1 MMRTLLA
8 PLAFITALLAG
19 AAHAAGDA
27 PAVAAYEGADRQQ
40 RLVER
45 ARGEGQLVLYTS
57 LTVEDMTVINDA
69 FERKYGVKVRM
80 WRAAADKVLQRT
92 VTEARGG
99 RYDVDVIELSAPALE
114 ALGREQ
120 LLATV
125 SSPHH
130 VDLVPA
136 AVPAHRKWVGSR
148 FNVFALAYNTRL
160 VAKSEVPK
168 AYADLLDPRWKGR
181 LGIESADDD
190 WFAEV
195 VRSMGEEP
203 GIAFFRKLVATNG
216 LSVRK
221 GHTLLTNMVASGEV
235 PLALTVYN
243 FTAEQLKLKG
253 APIEWFVLDPAVAR
267 ANGVAMALRAP
278 HPHAAMLYY
287 DFMISDEGQRILAQR
302 GFVPASRRIDTP
314 LNRMPLRLVDPAMA
328 IDESARWAKLYDETI
343 VRQGR

>member
-1 MMRTLLA
+1 MIRALFA
-8 PLAFITALLAG
+8 SFAFIAALGAG
-19 AAHAAGDA
+19 TAHAAGDA
-27 PAVAAYEGADRQQ
+27 QAVAAYDGADRQQ
-40 RLVER
+40 RLVAR
-45 ARGEGQLVLYTS
+45 AKGEGQLVLYTS
-57 LTVEDMTVINDA
+57 LTVEDMTVLNDA
-69 FERKYGVKVRM
+69 FERKYGIKVRM

-114 ALGREQ
+114 SLGREQ
-120 LLATV
+120 LLAV
-125 SSPHH
+125 VHSPNHA
-130 VDLVPA
+130 DLVPA
-136 AVPAHRKWVGSR
+136 AIPAHRKWVGSR

-160 VAKSEVPK
+160 VAISELPR

-195 VRSMGEEP
+195 VRAMGEEQ
-203 GIAFFRKLVATNG
+203 GLAFFRKLVATNG

-243 FTAEQLKLKG
+243 FTAEQVKQKG

-267 ANGVAMALRAP
+267 ANGVAVALHAP
-278 HPHAAMLYY
+278 HPHAAVLYY
-287 DFMISDEGQRILAQR
+287 DFMISEEGQRILAQR

-328 IDESARWAKLYDETI
+328 LDESAKWTRLYDETI
-343 VRQGR
+343 VRQAR

>member
-1 MMRTLLA
+1 MMRTCLA
-8 PLAFITALLAG
+8 SFVMIAAVLVGTAR
-19 AAHAAGDA
+19 AAGDA
-27 PAVAAYEGADRQQ
+27 QAVAAYDGADRQQ

-45 ARGEGQLVLYTS
+45 ARAEGQLVLYTS

-99 RYDVDVIELSAPALE
+99 RYDVDIVELSAPALE

-120 LLATV
+120 LLAPV
-125 SSPHH
+125 SSPYHA
-130 VDLVPA
+130 DLVPA
-136 AVPAHRKWVGSR
+136 AVPSHRKWVGSR

-160 VAKSEVPK
+160 VARSELPK
-168 AYADLLDPRWKGR
+168 TYADLLDPRWKGR

-195 VRSMGEEP
+195 VRSMGDEP
-203 GIAFFRKLVATNG
+203 GVAFFRKLVATNG

-243 FTAEQLKLKG
+243 FTAEQMKQKG

-267 ANGVAMALRAP
+267 ANGVAMALRSP

-287 DFMISDEGQRILAQR
+287 DFMISEDGQRILAQR

-328 IDESARWAKLYDETI
+328 TEESARWTRLYDETI
-343 VRQGR
+343 VRQSR